1 MIATQSKSLVLGII
15 YFTWMTLLAS
25 AKEYHVGKSGSDQND
40 GSAARPYQT
49 ISAAALVAQPG
60 DVITVHEGIYR
71 ERVNPPRGGK
81 SDKKRITYQ
90 AASGEKVEI
99 EGSEVVTNWEKVQ
112 DDTWKVTLPNRF
124 FGAFNPYADLIHGDW
139 FLRKGRD
146 HHTGAVY
153 LNGNWLSEA
162 AVLESVLKPTGTNA
176 LWFGRV
182 DPETTTIWAQFKD
195 VNPNEQ
201 LVEINVRQSVFYP
214 DKPGRNYITV
224 RGFTMRHAATPW
236 APPTAEQIGLIGT
249 HWSKGWIIENNVISD
264 SACVGVSLGKYGD
277 EWDNKSESADAYN
290 RTIQRALTNG
300 WNKATVGHHVV
311 RHNTISSCEQAGI
324 VGSMGAVFS
333 EITSNHIFNIWT
345 KRQFNGAEMAGIKI
359 HASIDVVIE
368 HNWIHDAGRAM
379 WMDWMAQGT
388 RISANLCYSNS
399 TDDLFLEVD
408 HGPVL
413 VDNNIFLSPTSLR
426 ICSQGG
432 AFVHNLIAGKIYL
445 NAYDKRQTPYH
456 KEHSTAVAGLHDNPG
471 GDDRYYNNLF
481 MQSGD
486 LSPYDTAKLPVWM
499 GGNVFLA
506 GAKASRCET
515 DPLLKPDFDPAI
527 HLVEMPDGLYLE
539 LMQDLDWRME
549 RTRTVVTTKS
559 LGKAAIPGLPY
570 ETPDGSSVR
579 INTDYSG
586 IARNAANPFP
596 GPFENPASG
605 KQLVR
610 VWRSA
615 AR

>member
-1 MIATQSKSLVLGII
+1 
-15 YFTWMTLLAS
+15 
-25 AKEYHVGKSGSDQND
+25 
-40 GSAARPYQT
+40 
-49 ISAAALVAQPG
+49 
-60 DVITVHEGIYR
+60 
-71 ERVNPPRGGK
+71 
-81 SDKKRITYQ
+81 
-90 AASGEKVEI
+90 
-99 EGSEVVTNWEKVQ
+99 
-112 DDTWKVTLPNRF
+112 
-124 FGAFNPYADLIHGDW
+124 
-139 FLRKGRD
+139 
-146 HHTGAVY
+146 
-153 LNGNWLSEA
+153 
-162 AVLESVLKPTGTNA
+162 
-176 LWFGRV
+176 
-182 DPETTTIWAQFKD
+182 
-195 VNPNEQ
+195 
-201 LVEINVRQSVFYP
+201 
-214 DKPGRNYITV
+214 
-224 RGFTMRHAATPW
+224 
-236 APPTAEQIGLIGT
+236 
-249 HWSKGWIIENNVISD
+249 
-264 SACVGVSLGKYGD
+264 
-277 EWDNKSESADAYN
+277 
-290 RTIQRALTNG
+290 
-300 WNKATVGHHVV
+300 
-311 RHNTISSCEQAGI
+311 
-324 VGSMGAVFS
+324 MGAVFS

-426 ICSQGG
+426 ICSQRG